1 MRVGTGTNSAEIV
14 RRPVTKLEYVDE
26 ETLVSG
32 SEDGTM
38 RVWSVA
44 TGTQKE
50 ELDGEGFAFSLHAS
64 SLANLPEP
72 WQGPFSAGT
81 GQPYW
86 HNPETKESTWICP
99 VKEPEQVGK
108 YSITF
113 KDDLV
118 LISGG
123 QSVVAF
129 FRAPHVISSIG
140 TAGERIAVGCKNG
153 EVLQLRAPW
162 LV

>member
-1 MRVGTGTNSAEIV
+1 M
-14 RRPVTKLEYVDE
+14 DE

-50 ELDGEGFAFSLHAS
+50 ELDGEGFVLHAS
-64 SLANLPEP
+64 SLDGKKKMVNLPAP
-72 WQGPFSAGT
+72 WKGPYSEGT
-81 GQPYW
+81 GQPSYW
-86 HNPETKESTWICP
+86 HNPGTKESTWICP
-99 VKEPEQVGK
+99 WVKEPDVKEPEQVGK

-113 KDDLV
+113 KKNLLLV
-118 LISGG
+118 SEG

-129 FRAPHVISSIG
+129 FRAPHVISTIA
-140 TAGERIAVGCKNG
+140 TAGERIGVGCNNG
-153 EVLQLRAPW
+153 EVLQLRANW

>member
-1 MRVGTGTNSAEIV
+1 VCFIQSILGLGTGANSAEFF
-14 RRPVTKLEYVDE
+14 RSSVTKLEYVDE

-44 TGTQKE
+44 TGAQKE
-50 ELDGEGFAFSLHAS
+50 ELDGGSFTFSEDS
-64 SLANLPEP
+64 SS
-72 WQGPFSAGT
+72 G
-81 GQPYW
+81 
-86 HNPETKESTWICP
+86 HK
-99 VKEPEQVGK
+99 VGK

-113 KDDLV
+113 KDDLL
-118 LISGG
+118 LISEG

-129 FRAPHVISSIG
+129 FRTPHVISTIR
-140 TAGERIAVGCKNG
+140 TAGESIGVGCNNG
-153 EVLQLRAPW
+153 EVLLLRGPW